1 MNEITYLTNLF
12 AQQVRDIVNYAAIE
26 LVWKFMSDNS
36 SIGLQSMV
44 NEHAKYAE
52 TATVL
57 TDVLNRKYAFL
68 DWDVLLMPKYGLLKR
83 YWHGISNENV
93 LPWTGRS
100 DYCGAIFY
108 DHAEDAAKSAI
119 VAWTFGLVL
128 SERQEHIL
136 STGVDQQAPT
146 VLSTI

>member
-1 MNEITYLTNLF
+1 MLLSGYESNQVKIWAHEMTQISKSITTFVIDNERNNIFDTNLF

-26 LVWKFMSDNS
+26 LVWEFMSDNS

-68 DWDVLLMPKYGLLKR
+68 DWDVLLMPKYGLIETIL
-83 YWHGISNENV
+83 
-93 LPWTGRS
+93 
-100 DYCGAIFY
+100 
-108 DHAEDAAKSAI
+108 
-119 VAWTFGLVL
+119 AWNI
-128 SERQEHIL
+128 E
-136 STGVDQQAPT
+136 
-146 VLSTI
+146 